1 MKKFMVAGLMAALPL
16 FGQKAPQTT
25 PPAPAAPRQLRLP
38 QATEKVL
45 PNGLRVI
52 VVPKHDTPLVAARLL
67 VRGGRASDP
76 PGRAGTADLT
86 AAVLTKGT
94 EAQSAEA
101 LARNVEALG
110 ATLSAE
116 ADWDA
121 IHVDLSVM
129 SANLEKA
136 LAYVAAVA
144 THPTF
149 AQEEFDREQAQEI
162 DALQV
167 SLSQP
172 RSIVTAVATRVVY
185 GDHPYG
191 RTSTPRTLESVTR
204 DDVVNF
210 HKTNFVP
217 QRSVLVL
224 AGDVKAADALA
235 LAERV
240 FGAWARGEKAE
251 FAPLPE
257 VKVLPRRVVVIDMPD
272 AGNSA
277 VVVARRGIRRVD
289 PAYLQAMVANS
300 VLGGGYS
307 SRLNQEIRIKRGLS
321 YGAGSSFETRVQA
334 GPFAARTETKHET
347 ADESVAIIRAQMQ
360 RMRFEEVSEKELGTR
375 KAALIGDFAQSLE
388 TTIGIVDQI
397 STLALHDVP
406 LNEIGR
412 YIDGVQAVQP
422 VELKKFAATNFGDG
436 TSIVIVGDAKQFLEP
451 LRNQFGEVE
460 LIRYEELDLN
470 SPTLRVKV
478 KAE

>member
-1 MKKFMVAGLMAALPL
+1 MVAGLMAALPL

-25 PPAPAAPRQLRLP
+25 PPAPSAPRQLRLP
-38 QATEKVL
+38 QPVEKIL

-52 VVPKHDTPLVAARLL
+52 VVPKHESPLVAARLL
-67 VRGGRASDP
+67 VRGGRAADP

-86 AAVLTKGT
+86 AAVVTKGT
-94 EAQSAEA
+94 ATQSAEA

-129 SANLEKA
+129 SANLDKA
-136 LAYVAAVA
+136 LAYVADVA
-144 THPTF
+144 MHPTF
-149 AQEEFDREQAQEI
+149 AAEEFDREQAQEI

-172 RSIVTAVATRVVY
+172 RSIATAVATRVVY

-191 RTSTPRTLESVTR
+191 RTSTPQTLEAVTR
-204 DDVVNF
+204 KDVVQF
-210 HKTNFVP
+210 HGTYFVP
-217 QRSVLVL
+217 QRAVLVL
-224 AGDVKAADALA
+224 AGDVKAPDAVA
-235 LAERV
+235 LAERL
-240 FGAWARGEKAE
+240 FGSWPRGEQAE

-257 VKVLPRRVVVIDMPD
+257 VKGLPRRVVVIDMPD

-289 PAYLQAMVANS
+289 PIYLQAMVANS

-321 YGAGSSFETRVQA
+321 YGAGSSFEPRVQA

-347 ADESVAIIRAQMQ
+347 ADESSSIILAEMR
-360 RMRFEEVSEKELGTR
+360 RMTNAEIPEKELGTR

-388 TTIGIVDQI
+388 TTSGIVDQI
-397 STLALHDVP
+397 STLALHEIP
-406 LNEIGR
+406 LDQLGG
-412 YIDGVQAVQP
+412 YIDGVQSIQP
-422 VELKKFAATNFGDG
+422 AELRKFASTHLGGDA
-436 TSIVIVGDAKQFLEP
+436 SIVIVGDARQFIGP
-451 LRNQFGEVE
+451 LRKEVGEVDV
-460 LIRYEELDLN
+460 IRYEDLDLN
-470 SPTLRVKV
+470 SPTLRIRMQK
-478 KAE
+478 E